1 MWNIY
6 KGMKKKVRISENDL
20 VKLIEKVI
28 TEEPSK
34 QFRTYGMNL
43 VGKSDEEKSRDRK
56 IEYFM
61 NVFLPRFEEIKQVHG
76 LNFTIDLLNN
86 LAVEVD
92 EVNED

>member
-1 MWNIY
+1 
-6 KGMKKKVRISENDL
+6 MKKKVRISENDL

-28 TEEPSK
+28 TEEPNP
-34 QFRTYGMNL
+34 QFRTYGMDV

-56 IEYFM
+56 IQYFM

-86 LAVEVD
+86 LATEVD

>member
-1 MWNIY
+1 
-6 KGMKKKVRISENDL
+6 MKNKVRISENDL

-28 TEEPSK
+28 TEEPNPK
-34 QFRTYGMNL
+34 FRTYGMDV

-56 IEYFM
+56 IQYFM

>member
-1 MWNIY
+1 MD
-6 KGMKKKVRISENDL
+6 V
-20 VKLIEKVI
+20 
-28 TEEPSK
+28 
-34 QFRTYGMNL
+34 

-56 IEYFM
+56 IQYFM